1 MPQSIIDPFIVPTSS
16 PQEEE
21 TIRNTS
27 NEARESLAPNGLS
40 PRLLEVKDKQVDKLT
55 HYLFRYPAKFH
66 PPIVRSLIQEY
77 SKPDERILDPFC
89 GSGSLLL
96 EAAVARRHS
105 VGADIDPVAVLVSS
119 VKTHCFR
126 ITSLTKS
133 CQYLLEALEKHRRSE
148 QEYVLRQFD
157 DISVAEYSA
166 AIANVSAWI
175 PQIPK
180 LFHWFRRY
188 VIVDLAHI
196 RCEIESANVPETHRN
211 FFKLCFASIIRRA
224 SNADP
229 VPVSGL
235 EVTSHMKR
243 KDAEG
248 RIINPFA
255 LFSKTVGDSLIGVTN
270 FRNKV
275 CVHSKTTVF
284 RADAVH
290 LRAHVKLPVDA
301 VITSPPYHSAVDYYR
316 RHQLEMYWL
325 GLISRHEER
334 VALKPAYIGQGTIR
348 KRNSIVA
355 QKMIGTPKAQRWEA
369 DIRAVS
375 PERAD
380 AFKHYIIS
388 MQKVV
393 RQLASILSEKKFAVY
408 VLGDSAWNGL
418 ELPTSEL
425 FIELSGDQ
433 FELVDH
439 LWYPLVN
446 RYMSYQR
453 RNGANIDKE
462 NVLVFR
468 RTAKPH

>member
-1 MPQSIIDPFIVPTSS
+1 MPKSIIGPFVATTLS
-16 PQEEE
+16 PHEEE
-21 TIRNTS
+21 TIGNTPTNVRAGFAS
-27 NEARESLAPNGLS
+27 NSIT
-40 PRLLEVKDKQVDKLT
+40 PRLLEVKNKQVDKLT

-66 PPIVRSLIQEY
+66 PPVVRSLIEEY
-77 SKPDERILDPFC
+77 SKPEERILDPFC

-105 VGADIDPVAVLVSS
+105 IGADIDPVAVLVSS
-119 VKTHCFR
+119 VKTHCFN
-126 ITSLTKS
+126 ITRLTKS
-133 CQYLLEALEKHRRSE
+133 CQDLLKALERYRRPE
-148 QEYVLRQFD
+148 QEYMLRQFD
-157 DISVAEYSA
+157 DVSAVEYSD
-166 AIANVSAWI
+166 AITLLSAWI
-175 PQIPK
+175 PPIPN

-188 VIVDLAHI
+188 VVIDLAHI
-196 RCEIESANVPETHRN
+196 RREIDTLDAPETHRK
-211 FFKLCFASIIRRA
+211 FFRICFASIIRRA

-255 LFSKTVGDSLIGVTN
+255 LFSKSVKDSLIAVTN
-270 FRNKV
+270 FRDKV
-275 CVHSKTTVF
+275 CVHSRTTAF

-290 LRAHVKLPVDA
+290 LRTHVKLPVDA
-301 VITSPPYHSAVDYYR
+301 IITSPPYHSAVDYYR

-325 GLISRHEER
+325 GLISGHEER
-334 VALKPAYIGQGTIR
+334 MALKPAYTGQGTVR
-348 KRNSIVA
+348 KSNPIITQS
-355 QKMIGTPKAQRWEA
+355 MIGMPKAQRWEA
-369 DIRAVS
+369 DIRSVS

-380 AFKHYIIS
+380 AFKHYIVS

-393 RQLASILSEKKFAVY
+393 HQLAHILSEKKFAVY

-425 FIELSGDQ
+425 FVELSGNR

-439 LWYPLVN
+439 LWYPVVN

-453 RNGANIDKE
+453 HNGANINKE

-468 RTAKPH
+468 RTTAPH

>member
-1 MPQSIIDPFIVPTSS
+1 MPKSTVEQFASTLPSYEDGIGQDTS
-16 PQEEE
+16 
-21 TIRNTS
+21 TRV
-27 NEARESLAPNGLS
+27 REGFADNSVT
-40 PRLLEVKDKQVDKLT
+40 PRPLDIQNKQVDKLT

-66 PPIVRSLIQEY
+66 PPVVRSLIQEY
-77 SKPDERILDPFC
+77 SKPDERLLDPFC

-119 VKTHCFR
+119 VKTHCFN
-126 ITSLTKS
+126 IVKLAKS
-133 CQYLLEALEKHRRSE
+133 CQDLLEVLEKHQRPE
-148 QEYVLRQFD
+148 QEYISRQFD
-157 DISVAEYSA
+157 DISVAEY
-166 AIANVSAWI
+166 ANVITDVSAWVPMI
-175 PQIPK
+175 PN

-188 VIVDLAHI
+188 VIIDLAHI
-196 RCEIESANVPETHRN
+196 RRHIKTANVPETHRK
-211 FFKLCFASIIRRA
+211 FFDLCFASIIRRA

-229 VPVSGL
+229 IPISGL

-248 RIINPFA
+248 RIINPFV
-255 LFSKTVGDSLIGVTN
+255 LFFKSVKDSLVAVTN
-270 FRNKV
+270 FRNKL
-275 CVHSKTTVF
+275 CVQSKTTVF

-290 LRAHVKLPVDA
+290 LRSHVKLPIDT

-325 GLISRHEER
+325 GLITDQEER
-334 VALKPAYIGQGTIR
+334 VALKPAYIGQGQIR
-348 KRNSIVA
+348 KSNPFVT
-355 QKMIGTPKAQRWEA
+355 QKMVGMPKAQRWEA

-393 RQLASILSEKKFAVY
+393 QQLAHILSEKKFAVY

-425 FIELSGDQ
+425 FVELSGNR

-439 LWYPLVN
+439 LWYPVVN

-453 RNGANIDKE
+453 HNVANIDKE

-468 RTAKPH
+468 RTSMPH